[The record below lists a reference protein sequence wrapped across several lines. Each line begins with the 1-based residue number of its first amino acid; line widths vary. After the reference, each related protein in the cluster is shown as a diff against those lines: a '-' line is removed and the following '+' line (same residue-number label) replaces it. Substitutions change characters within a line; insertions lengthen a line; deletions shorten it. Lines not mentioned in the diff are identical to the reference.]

1 MRRFS
6 EAIRAWTAALPG
18 MPTLP
23 QPAGLSMGRLNVAG
37 ALPSSRQA
45 SLAKYSRD
53 TALWDIGSL
62 ADASLRVKNP
72 GRGPST
78 GCPLCE

>member
-1 MRRFS
+1 MRRF
-6 EAIRAWTAALPG
+6 EELILAWKEALPWV
-18 MPTLP
+18 PAIP
-23 QPAGLSMGRLNVAG
+23 EPAGLSMGRLDVAG

-62 ADASLRVKNP
+62 ADADLRAKNRRVPSLAVH
-72 GRGPST
+72 G
-78 GCPLCE
+78 